1 MVEMGGGPFFSF
13 VSHFVSLPDPMP
25 IEVGNLKF
33 EYPVGMPSGWIDDL
47 HKLRTA
53 HRMGVGIPIIKTVTV
68 QPRRGNPRPRILRGE
83 NFLIN
88 SMGLPNKGMQ
98 WWSERLQGMERDR
111 PLLLSIRGET
121 EEEWEQL
128 VEEFDPKVDLIELN
142 FSCPNTE
149 GGVMDVEESVRI
161 LEGVLGLSDKLWLK
175 LSPEFSAEENLELV
189 KRVAGTIRGI
199 TLINTVP
206 VRDERLGNPR
216 KTGGLSGIPI
226 HERLKAQ
233 LTAFRKEFPA
243 FGDLPIFATG
253 GVTSETAVDIVRKYR
268 AIPFML
274 TSFLMDG
281 PMTFVRATERIRQE
295 LDEEGLK
302 ELLD

>member
-1 MVEMGGGPFFSF
+1 MGGGPFFSF
-13 VSHFVSLPDPMP
+13 ISHFVSLPDPMP
-25 IEVGNLKF
+25 VEVGNLKF

-68 QPRRGNPRPRILRGE
+68 QPRKGNPRPRILRGE
-83 NFLIN
+83 NYLIN

-98 WWSERLQGMERDR
+98 WWKERLQGMKRDR

-128 VEEFDPKVDLIELN
+128 VEEFDSKVDLIELN

-175 LSPEFSAEENLELV
+175 LSPEFSARENLELV
-189 KRVAGTIRGI
+189 KRVSTSIQGV

-206 VRDERLGNPR
+206 VKDERLGNPR
-216 KTGGLSGIPI
+216 KVGGLSGLPI
-226 HERLKAQ
+226 LERLKDQ
-233 LTAFRKEFPA
+233 LAVFRKEFPA
-243 FGDLPIFATG
+243 FSDLPIFATG
-253 GVTSETAVDIVRKYR
+253 GITPDTAVEILREFR

-274 TSFLMDG
+274 TSFLMEG
-281 PMTFVRATERIRQE
+281 PWTYVRATERVRGE
-295 LDEEGLK
+295 LGEGSLAD
-302 ELLD
+302 LLD